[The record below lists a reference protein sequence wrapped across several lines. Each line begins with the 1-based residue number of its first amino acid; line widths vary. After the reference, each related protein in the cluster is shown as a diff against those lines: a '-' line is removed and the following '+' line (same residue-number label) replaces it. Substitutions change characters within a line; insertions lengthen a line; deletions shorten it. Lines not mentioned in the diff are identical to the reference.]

1 MIEFLHRRTRDC
13 KKMDFFLCCAT
24 QPIIESSSGM
34 KFACYQYFYPE
45 LEGEDLS
52 HTLIIVGIEN
62 QWEECVKCGLA
73 RGKRGVTLTNCA
85 GIFV

>member
-1 MIEFLHRRTRDC
+1 MTNYKLSVLLLRTRDC

-45 LEGEDLS
+45 LEGKK
-52 HTLIIVGIEN
+52 III
-62 QWEECVKCGLA
+62 GLNWPA
-73 RGKRGVTLTNCA
+73 EVP
-85 GIFV
+85 VY